1 MLDQNFD
8 STVIF
13 EYFTEYEQYSTMQGK
28 NIININIRNTMKI
41 SFLKKITYF
50 RLFANGC
57 TASTFSNYNYK
68 IFDDIKKNILHIFR
82 TVVFV

>member
-1 MLDQNFD
+1 MYVGSKLYLSILLNTNNIQLCKA
-8 STVIF
+8 
-13 EYFTEYEQYSTMQGK
+13 K

-50 RLFANGC
+50 RLFANDC

-68 IFDDIKKNILHIFR
+68 IFDDIKKISYTFSEPLFL
-82 TVVFV
+82 FD